1 MKAKGSRAEREL
13 LHMFWDNS
21 WACVRA
27 AGSGST
33 PMPSPDLVAG
43 NKENL
48 LAIECKSIKNNS
60 KNFQKEE
67 IDQLV
72 TFSDILNA
80 QPIIAMR
87 FDNLG
92 WYFLNAKELPKNK
105 NGNYTVTLK
114 LSQKQGVNFEELT
127 KQYKQLKL

>member
-1 MKAKGSRAEREL
+1 MKSKGSRAEREL
-13 LHMFWDNS
+13 LHMFWNNN
-21 WACVRA
+21 WACMRA
-27 AGSGST
+27 AGSGSI
-33 PMPSPDLVAG
+33 PLPSPDLIAG

-60 KNFQKEE
+60 KNFQKDE
-67 IDQLV
+67 IDQLI

-80 QPIIAMR
+80 KPIIAMR

-92 WYFLNAKELPKNK
+92 WYFLNAKELPKNR

-114 LSQKQGVNFEELT
+114 LSQVQGIKFEELI
-127 KQYKQLKL
+127 KQFKQLKL

>member
-1 MKAKGSRAEREL
+1 MKSKGTRAEREL
-13 LHMFWDNS
+13 LHLFWNNS
-21 WACVRA
+21 WACMRA
-27 AGSGST
+27 AGSGSI
-33 PMPSPDLVAG
+33 PLPSPDLIAG

-67 IDQLV
+67 IDQLI
-72 TFSDILNA
+72 TFSDIMNA
-80 QPIIAMR
+80 KPIIAMR

-105 NGNYTVTLK
+105 NGNYTVSLK
-114 LSQKQGVNFEELT
+114 LSQKQGINFEELIN
-127 KQYKQLKL
+127 KYKQLKL

>member
-21 WACVRA
+21 WACMRA

-33 PMPSPDLVAG
+33 PMPSPDLIAG

-48 LAIECKSIKNNS
+48 LAIECKSIRSNS

-80 QPIIAMR
+80 TPIIAMR

-114 LSQKQGVNFEELT
+114 SSQLKGIKFEELI

>member
-21 WACVRA
+21 WACMRA

-33 PMPSPDLVAG
+33 PMPSPDLIAG

-48 LAIECKSIKNNS
+48 LAIECKSLRSNS

-67 IDQLV
+67 IEQLV

-80 QPIIAMR
+80 TPIIAMR

-114 LSQKQGVNFEELT
+114 SSQLKGIKFEELI